1 MQNKFLLKLREDK
14 GTRAIAITV
23 SVMLLVLMLIIVT
36 TVLANR
42 APNETPNPFGD
53 SQQAGVNDPDTTPP
67 PAEEKPNEE
76 PPEETPTDTIP
87 THFLLPVSGV
97 MTKEHN
103 NDLQSY
109 SPTMQDYRT
118 HAGIDIASVA
128 GATVSAMADGVVA
141 QIYEDVGMG
150 HCVAIKHSGE
160 CYTYYKN
167 LAPELA
173 KGIAVG
179 AAVKAGD
186 AIGTIGESA
195 MNEILEE
202 PHLHLE
208 MTVDGAYVDPTDY
221 FDEDAMATLM
231 EDTNYEDAS

>member
-14 GTRAIAITV
+14 GARAIAMTV
-23 SVMLLVLMLIIVT
+23 CVMLLVLTLIIVT

-42 APNETPNPFGD
+42 THENPTPSPD
-53 SQQAGVNDPDTTPP
+53 ESQQAGISDPDTTPP
-67 PAEEKPNEE
+67 EGEKPGDQK
-76 PPEETPTDTIP
+76 PTEAP
-87 THFLLPVSGV
+87 TNALPTRFLLPVSGV
-97 MTKEHN
+97 MSKEHN

-118 HAGIDIASVA
+118 HAGIDIATIA

-141 QIYEDVGMG
+141 QIYEDVGLG
-150 HCVAIKHSGE
+150 YCVAVKHGGE

-173 KGIAVG
+173 EGIAVG
-179 AAVKAGD
+179 VSVKAGD
-186 AIGTIGESA
+186 AIGKVGESA

-208 MTVDGAYVDPTDY
+208 MTVNGEFVDPTDY
-221 FDEDAMATLM
+221 FDEDAMATLT